1 MNSVAQYKTW
11 MRVVLSGVLFAFWVI
26 QYEPSGPLRSQEI
39 VAERVGRS
47 GYQAIYIITKTDKY
61 AVLYADEKVKK
72 FLWRLKRG
80 DVISAIVRPG
90 NGIVEAHFNG
100 EKIYGKEDYRRAKDV
115 SKRIGQQ
122 GMWAVVVLLLLT
134 FLIKGRAPDKRKVK

>member
-1 MNSVAQYKTW
+1 MSSVYQYRIW
-11 MRVVLSGVLFAFWVI
+11 MRFVLSGVLFAFWVI

-61 AVLYADEKVKK
+61 AVLYADEKVKE
-72 FLWRLKRG
+72 FLWKLKRG
-80 DVISAIVRPG
+80 DVINAIVRPD

-115 SKRIGQQ
+115 DKEIGQQ
-122 GMWAVVVLLLLT
+122 GMRVVVILLLLT
-134 FLIKGRAPDKRKVK
+134 FLIKSRAPDKRKIK